1 MTFKDGYFDSSLN
14 VIGKIKTFLWS
25 FQHAYLQIQNASK
38 MAFSEHDV
46 TQFMFTCRV
55 EKIFIPQSNCTSY
68 LKIFPRHHPSRI
80 WSQTLCV
87 CIGCATT
94 PTFFLTPSAP
104 GRHELQHS
112 MPLHLFFLHDLTCC
126 QAHMKCVIRAFIEK
140 DIQKEDERPAVKSLL
155 P

>member
-25 FQHAYLQIQNASK
+25 FQHAYPQIQNASK

-55 EKIFIPQSNCTSY
+55 EKIFIPQSNCTSD

-80 WSQTLCV
+80 
-87 CIGCATT
+87 
-94 PTFFLTPSAP
+94 
-104 GRHELQHS
+104 
-112 MPLHLFFLHDLTCC
+112 
-126 QAHMKCVIRAFIEK
+126 
-140 DIQKEDERPAVKSLL
+140 
-155 P
+155 